1 MPVTLPTE
9 KTSMR
14 KLSTLLI
21 LALSGAASAQSFVE
35 LACGANY
42 AQQAYYRFDDDQTVK
57 LGNGSWDILLTAV
70 GFQDAG
76 IFLNESSSSSFTDP
90 QPELEL
96 WLAPTNDFNDP
107 IDPSALTQRR
117 YNDEKG
123 WLYGALNADRNP
135 SNPFDYGWG
144 AYNPA
149 TNRVTGNR
157 LFVLKLRDGSYRK
170 LSIDSLVVSTYH
182 LRWAKLDGSDVQTL
196 AIDKKQHSAA
206 GFAFVS
212 LAEGKVLSTA
222 PQGWDL
228 FWGRYTT
235 PLDDGQGGILEYNVT
250 GVLSGPGIAV
260 AEADSVDPLEVDFY
274 AGGYDKLLS
283 NDPTVIGSDWKT
295 YDFAQGWMVDT
306 DRVFFVRTRDQHVWR
321 MVIVDFEGISTGNMV
336 FEKYDLGMLAS
347 LDPGTPTAGPASAGP
362 NPALPGQELFL
373 EWPGEAAAA
382 TVRLFD
388 LNGSPL
394 WQRDITLNPGF
405 QVLGTLPADLPAGTY
420 LLQVQRGAD
429 RWSRPWVILR

>member
-1 MPVTLPTE
+1 MKNIL
-9 KTSMR
+9 
-14 KLSTLLI
+14 TLLI

-42 AQQAYYRFDDDQTVK
+42 SQQAYYRFDDDQTVK

-123 WLYGALNADRNP
+123 WLYGALNAERNP
-135 SNPFDYGWG
+135 ANPFDYGWG

-170 LSIDSLVVSTYH
+170 LSIDSLVISTYH

-196 AIDKKQHSAA
+196 AIDKKQHGAA

-212 LAEGKVLSTA
+212 LAEGKVLSGA

-283 NDPTVIGSDWKT
+283 PDPTTIGSDWKT
-295 YDFAQGWMVDT
+295 YDFAKGWIVDS

-336 FEKYDLGMLAS
+336 FEKYDLGMLSA
-347 LDPGTPTAGPASAGP
+347 LDAHSPGALNANAGP

-373 EWPGEAAAA
+373 EWPGEAGAA

-388 LNGSPL
+388 LHGSPL

-405 QVLGTLPADLPAGTY
+405 QVLGTLPADLPAGTFI
-420 LLQVQRGAD
+420 LQVQRGAE
-429 RWSRPWVILR
+429 RWSSPWVILR